1 MAETAC
7 PGLPAWWLNGWLAAV
22 GTTVLVPQMQLSWTD
37 DPSPH
42 AVLRLD
48 GAADPVD
55 AIAAAWPSDERIA
68 AMPIARKW
76 DDAGE
81 LKRKPQLTTYMSR
94 AGAGRSHPD
103 SWALSSTVTDL
114 FVTDRDPAK
123 ATVAHSRLDPPA
135 PKGVT
140 LHDRL
145 VSLADAVIDASAQ
158 ARQTFEGRGKR
169 VRNNG
174 LGFDVTRLTALADS
188 SHNRVDPIIEVLAFF
203 GLALLPV
210 RGPGVTDG
218 DPGVRESTAVRAR
231 CWHRLE
237 DERSMRM
244 CWPAWSVALRRGA
257 IDALLDAWQPGSRSA
272 WHSLGV
278 HAGWRSVEYKGRS
291 QNDSTKGI
299 GSEPL

>member
-1 MAETAC
+1 MSTLAC

-55 AIAAAWPSDERIA
+55 AIAGAWPSDERIA
-68 AMPIARKW
+68 AMPIARNW
-76 DDAGE
+76 HDAGD
-81 LKRKPQLTTYMSR
+81 LKRKPPLSTFTSR
-94 AGAGRSHPD
+94 ARASRGHPD

-123 ATVAHSRLDPPA
+123 AAVAHARLDPPA

-145 VSLADAVIDASAQ
+145 LSLADAVTDTSVQAQ
-158 ARQTFEGRGKR
+158 RSFEGRGER

-188 SHNRVDPIIEVLAFF
+188 SHNRVDPIIEMLAFF

-210 RGPGVTDG
+210 RGSGVTDG
-218 DPGVRESTAVRAR
+218 DPGVREATAVRAR
-231 CWHRLE
+231 CWHRLG
-237 DERSMRM
+237 DERSLRM
-244 CWPAWSVALRRGA
+244 CWPAWSAPLRRDA
-257 IDALLDAWQPGSRSA
+257 IDALLDAWQPSSRPT
-272 WHSLGV
+272 WHPLSV
-278 HAGWRSVEYKGRS
+278 HAGWRSVEYKGRGQS
-291 QNDSTKGI
+291 DSTKGI
-299 GSEPL
+299 GSEAL